1 MLTPELVDAL
11 QAPISDE
18 SPAGDNLE
26 YDAAFTALESASQGK
41 TEQQFGDTVIPAVE
55 PEWRQ
60 VSEQAQALLG
70 RSKDARPA
78 MLLLRAS
85 TRMQGIE
92 GFAHGLALLTALL
105 DRYWD
110 HLHPQL
116 DADDGNDPTMR
127 LNALA
132 PLADESTLLRDLYDA
147 RVGVARGIGPIRVR
161 DIAVAQGTLAAV
173 GDDAGFSQSQIDGAL
188 ESIHGESPQLIETLA
203 GLGAQ
208 VTTLQNLLTDRTGRS
223 DAVDLAPL
231 RGICA
236 MLARAC
242 SHLGG
247 AAGAQGVDASADAP
261 AEEAGTTSAAPGGA
275 ARGEI
280 RSRQDALQTLDRVIR
295 YLEQAEPGNPAPLL
309 ISRAKK
315 LIGVSF
321 LEIMAD
327 LAPNALDTIEMV
339 TGKQASESE

>member
-11 QAPISDE
+11 QAPISE
-18 SPAGDNLE
+18 ASPTGDNLE
-26 YDAAFTALESASQGK
+26 YDPAFIALESASQGK
-41 TEQQFGDTVIPAVE
+41 AEQQFGDTVIPAVE

-60 VSEQAQALLG
+60 VSEQAQALLL

-78 MLLLRAS
+78 ILLMRAS

-92 GFAHGLALLTALL
+92 GFSQGLALLAGLL

-110 HLHPQL
+110 DLHPKL
-116 DADDGNDPTMR
+116 DAEDDNDPTMR

-132 PLADESTLLRDLYDA
+132 PLADEGTVLRELYEA
-147 RVGVARGIGPIRVR
+147 QVGVARGIGPIRVR
-161 DIAVAQGTLAAV
+161 DIAIAHGTLNAV
-173 GDDAGFSQSQIDGAL
+173 GSDASFSLPQIDGAL
-188 ESIHGESPQLIETLA
+188 ESIQGESPQTIETLT
-203 GLGAQ
+203 GLAAQ
-208 VTTLQNLLTDRTGRS
+208 VSKLQNLLTERSGRS

-231 RGICA
+231 RGICS
-236 MLARAC
+236 MLGKAC
-242 SHLGG
+242 AHLGG
-247 AAGAQGVDASADAP
+247 ADAAQGAEGEADTAATSGAAGAAP
-261 AEEAGTTSAAPGGA
+261 AA

-339 TGKQASESE
+339 TGKQPSESE

>member
-11 QAPISDE
+11 QAPISE
-18 SPAGDNLE
+18 ASPTGDNLE
-26 YDAAFTALESASQGK
+26 YDSAFTALEAASQGK
-41 TEQQFGDTVIPAVE
+41 PEQQFGDTVIPAVE
-55 PEWRQ
+55 PDWRQ
-60 VSEQAQALLG
+60 VSEQAQELMG
-70 RSKDARPA
+70 RTKDARPA
-78 MLLLRAS
+78 ILLMRAS

-92 GFAHGLALLTALL
+92 GFSRGLALLTGLL
-105 DRYWD
+105 QRYWD
-110 HLHPQL
+110 DLHPKL
-116 DADDGNDPTMR
+116 DAEDDNDPTMR

-132 PLADESTLLRDLYDA
+132 PLSDDSTVLRELYEA
-147 RVGVARGIGPIRVR
+147 RVGTARGIGPIRVR
-161 DIAVAQGTLAAV
+161 DIAIAHGTLNAV
-173 GDDAGFSQSQIDGAL
+173 GGDEGFSLSQIDGAL
-188 ESIHGESPQLIETLA
+188 ESIHGESPEVIDILLGLA
-203 GLGAQ
+203 PQ
-208 VTTLQNLLTDRTGRS
+208 VTALQNLLSDRTGRS

-231 RGICA
+231 RGICT
-236 MLARAC
+236 MLAKAC

-247 AAGAQGVDASADAP
+247 NAAEAGEAEGDEAAASEGGSAAAP
-261 AEEAGTTSAAPGGA
+261 AA

-309 ISRAKK
+309 ITRAKK

-339 TGKQASESE
+339 TGKPPSDSE

>member
-11 QAPISDE
+11 QAPISE
-18 SPAGDNLE
+18 ASPTGDNLE
-26 YDAAFTALESASQGK
+26 YDSAFTALEAASQGK
-41 TEQQFGDTVIPAVE
+41 PEQQFGDTVIAAVE

-60 VSEQAQALLG
+60 VSEQAQELLG
-70 RSKDARPA
+70 RTKDARPA
-78 MLLLRAS
+78 ILLMRAS

-92 GFAHGLALLTALL
+92 GFSLGLGLLTGLL
-105 DRYWD
+105 ERYWD
-110 HLHPQL
+110 DLHPKL
-116 DADDGNDPTMR
+116 DAEDDNDPTMR

-132 PLADESTLLRDLYDA
+132 PLADDSTVLRDLYEA
-147 RVGVARGIGPIRVR
+147 RVAVARGIGPIRVR
-161 DIAVAQGTLAAV
+161 DIAVAHGTLNAV
-173 GDDAGFSQSQIDGAL
+173 GSDEGFSLSQIDGAL
-188 ESIHGESPQLIETLA
+188 ESIHAESPELIGMLLGLA
-203 GLGAQ
+203 PQ
-208 VTTLQNLLTDRTGRS
+208 VSTLQNLLSDRTGRS

-231 RGICA
+231 RGICT
-236 MLARAC
+236 MLAKAC
-242 SHLGG
+242 SHLGAG
-247 AAGAQGVDASADAP
+247 AAEDGDAQGDESTGSD
-261 AEEAGTTSAAPGGA
+261 GTGSAAPAA

-309 ISRAKK
+309 ITRAKK

-339 TGKQASESE
+339 TGKQPESE

>member
-11 QAPISDE
+11 QAPIGDA

-26 YDAAFTALESASQGK
+26 YDSAFTALEAASQGK
-41 TEQQFGDTVIPAVE
+41 PEQQFGDTVIAAVE

-60 VSEQAQALLG
+60 VSEQAQELLG
-70 RSKDARPA
+70 RTKDARPA
-78 MLLLRAS
+78 ILLMRAS
-85 TRMQGIE
+85 TRLQGVE
-92 GFAHGLALLTALL
+92 GFSLGLALLTGLL

-110 HLHPQL
+110 DLHPKL
-116 DADDGNDPTMR
+116 DAEDDNDPTMR

-132 PLADESTLLRDLYDA
+132 PLADESTVLREFYEA
-147 RVGVARGIGPIRVR
+147 RVGVARGIGPVHVR
-161 DIAVAQGTLAAV
+161 DIAIAHGTLTAV
-173 GDDAGFSQSQIDGAL
+173 GSDASYSLSQIDGAL
-188 ESIHGESPQLIETLA
+188 ESIHGESPQVIEILTGLA
-203 GLGAQ
+203 PQ
-208 VTTLQNLLTDRTGRS
+208 VTKLQNLLADRTGRS

-231 RGICA
+231 RGICS
-236 MLARAC
+236 MLAKAC
-242 SHLGG
+242 AHLGSAAAEGAESDAGEAASEGG
-247 AAGAQGVDASADAP
+247 AAGAAP
-261 AEEAGTTSAAPGGA
+261 AA

-309 ISRAKK
+309 ITRAKK

-339 TGKQASESE
+339 TGKPNAESE

>member
-11 QAPISDE
+11 QAPISEE

-26 YDAAFTALESASQGK
+26 YDPAFTALESASQGK
-41 TEQQFGDTVIPAVE
+41 AEQQFGDTLIAAVE

-60 VSEQAQALLG
+60 VSEQAQALLA

-85 TRMQGIE
+85 THLQGIE
-92 GFAHGLALLTALL
+92 GFGQGLALLTSLL

-132 PLADESTLLRDLYDA
+132 PLADESSLLRDLYDA

-161 DIAVAQGTLAAV
+161 DIAIAQGTLAAV
-173 GDDAGFSQSQIDGAL
+173 GDDAGFSQAQIDGAL
-188 ESIHGESPQLIETLA
+188 ESIHGESPHVIEMLA

-208 VTTLQNLLTDRTGRS
+208 VAALQNLLAERTGRS

-231 RGICA
+231 RGICT
-236 MLARAC
+236 MLSKSC

-247 AAGAQGVDASADAP
+247 SDAAAEGGEDAGASAA
-261 AEEAGTTSAAPGGA
+261 EAGGTGAAPA

-339 TGKQASESE
+339 TGKQTSESE

>member
-11 QAPISDE
+11 QAPISE
-18 SPAGDNLE
+18 ASPAGDNLE
-26 YDAAFTALESASQGK
+26 YDPAFTALESASQGK
-41 TEQQFGDTVIPAVE
+41 PEQQFGDTVIAAVE

-60 VSEQAQALLG
+60 VSEQAQELLA
-70 RSKDARPA
+70 RTKDARPA
-78 MLLLRAS
+78 ILLMRAS
-85 TRMQGIE
+85 TRMQGVE
-92 GFAHGLALLTALL
+92 GFGHGLALLTALL
-105 DRYWD
+105 ERYWD
-110 HLHPQL
+110 DLHPQL
-116 DADDGNDPTMR
+116 DADDDNDPTMR

-132 PLADESTLLRDLYDA
+132 PLADESTVLRDLYDA
-147 RVGVARGIGPIRVR
+147 RVGVARGIGPIHVR
-161 DIAVAQGTLAAV
+161 DIAIAHGTLAAV
-173 GDDAGFSQSQIDGAL
+173 GGDAGFSLSQVDGAL
-188 ESIHGESPQLIETLA
+188 ESIHAESPQAVQTLA

-208 VTTLQNLLTDRTGRS
+208 VKKLQELLSERTGRS

-231 RGICA
+231 RGICG
-236 MLARAC
+236 MLAKAC
-242 SHLGG
+242 AHLGG
-247 AAGAQGVDASADAP
+247 AVAAEDAAESDDASGADAGS
-261 AEEAGTTSAAPGGA
+261 AGTAPAA

>member
-11 QAPISDE
+11 QAPISE
-18 SPAGDNLE
+18 ASPTGDNLE
-26 YDAAFTALESASQGK
+26 YDSAFTALEAASQGK
-41 TEQQFGDTVIPAVE
+41 PEQQFGDTVIPAVE

-60 VSEQAQALLG
+60 VSEQAQELLA
-70 RSKDARPA
+70 RTKDARPA
-78 MLLLRAS
+78 ILLMRAS

-92 GFAHGLALLTALL
+92 GFSLGLALVAGLL
-105 DRYWD
+105 ERYWD
-110 HLHPQL
+110 DLHPKL
-116 DADDGNDPTMR
+116 DAEDDNDPTMR

-132 PLADESTLLRDLYDA
+132 PLADDGTVLRELYEA

-161 DIAVAQGTLAAV
+161 DIAVAHGTLNAV
-173 GDDAGFSQSQIDGAL
+173 GSDENFSLSQIDGAL
-188 ESIHGESPQLIETLA
+188 ESIHAESPEAIQILLGLA
-203 GLGAQ
+203 PQ
-208 VTTLQNLLTDRTGRS
+208 VAALQALLSDRTGRS

-231 RGICA
+231 RGICS
-236 MLARAC
+236 MLVKAC

-247 AAGAQGVDASADAP
+247 DAAQEGDAQGDESAGSEGGAAAAP
-261 AEEAGTTSAAPGGA
+261 AA

-309 ISRAKK
+309 INRAKK

-339 TGKQASESE
+339 TGKQPEPE

>member
-1 MLTPELVDAL
+1 MLTPDLVDAL
-11 QAPISDE
+11 QAPISE
-18 SPAGDNLE
+18 ASPAGDNLE
-26 YDAAFTALESASQGK
+26 YDPAFTALEAASQGK
-41 TEQQFGDTVIPAVE
+41 PEQQFGDTVIPAVE
-55 PEWRQ
+55 PDWRD
-60 VSEQAQALLG
+60 VSEQAEALLG
-70 RSKDARPA
+70 RTKDARPA
-78 MLLLRAS
+78 ILLMRAS

-92 GFAHGLALLTALL
+92 GFGMGLALLCGLL

-110 HLHPQL
+110 DLHPKL
-116 DADDGNDPTMR
+116 DADDDNDPTMR

-132 PLADESTLLRDLYDA
+132 PLADESTVLRELYDA

-161 DIAVAQGTLAAV
+161 DIAIAHGTLAAV
-173 GDDAGFSQSQIDGAL
+173 GSDTSFSLSQIDGAL
-188 ESIHGESPQLIETLA
+188 ESIHGESPQLIDTLA

-208 VTTLQNLLTDRTGRS
+208 VAKLQALLTERTGRS

-236 MLARAC
+236 MLAKAC
-242 SHLGG
+242 AHLGAT
-247 AAGAQGVDASADAP
+247 AAGDDGLQAGDGAGPEGNAAAP
-261 AEEAGTTSAAPGGA
+261 AA

-339 TGKQASESE
+339 TGKQPGESE